1 MGAQPDPTPATRERP
16 PSSGAGLP
24 LAQRAIE
31 LILDKKGEEIVLLDL
46 RQLDAV
52 SDYFL
57 IATGRSE
64 VQVKAIAGHVVEEL
78 KKEGLTPWHIEGLE
92 NRRWVLIDLVD
103 VVVHIF
109 HPETRSY
116 YLLERLWGDA
126 HRVEIPE
133 E

>member
-1 MGAQPDPTPATRERP
+1 MTAQGDPTAATRVRP
-16 PSSGAGLP
+16 PTSGEGLP
-24 LAQRAIE
+24 LARRVVQLVE
-31 LILDKKGEEIVLLDL
+31 EKKGDEIVLLDL
-46 RQLDAV
+46 RKLDAV

-64 VQVKAIAGHVVEEL
+64 VQVKAIADHIIDQL
-78 KKEGLTPWHIEGLE
+78 RTEGFAPWHVEGLE

-103 VVVHIF
+103 VVVHLF
-109 HPETRSY
+109 HPETRNY

-126 HRVEIPE
+126 HRIELPE

>member
-1 MGAQPDPTPATRERP
+1 MGAQPDPTPATRKRP
-16 PSSGAGLP
+16 PSSGEGLR
-24 LAQRAIE
+24 LAQRAIQRIQE
-31 LILDKKGEEIVLLDL
+31 KKGEEIVLLDL
-46 RQLDAV
+46 RKLGAV

-64 VQVKAIAGHVVEEL
+64 VQVKAIGQYVIEEL
-78 KKEGLTPWHIEGLE
+78 KKEGFTPWHVEGIE